1 VRKLQVENR
10 ESRGLQ
16 FRIEVDGGV
25 HHDTVASIVRAG
37 TQILVAG
44 SAIFEN
50 APYSKTGISGNLGDK
65 SSDLRGQT
73 GRFLVFCRPLKRY
86 PYRLAIL
93 NRMIHRK
100 TFRLSPLSS
109 PLSALNIAHT
119 FPLYP
124 EFPVPY
130 PELERPVVVFRH
142 RNNRGA
148 REVRIFQAYPGKQ

>member
-50 APYSKTGISGNLGDK
+50 APYSKTGISGTNLRIFG
-65 SSDLRGQT
+65 SSGTDGT
-73 GRFLVFCRPLKRY
+73 FSG
-86 PYRLAIL
+86 IL
-93 NRMIHRK
+93 SAFE
-100 TFRLSPLSS
+100 TL
-109 PLSALNIAHT
+109 PLSA
-119 FPLYP
+119 
-124 EFPVPY
+124 
-130 PELERPVVVFRH
+130 
-142 RNNRGA
+142 RNT
-148 REVRIFQAYPGKQ
+148 